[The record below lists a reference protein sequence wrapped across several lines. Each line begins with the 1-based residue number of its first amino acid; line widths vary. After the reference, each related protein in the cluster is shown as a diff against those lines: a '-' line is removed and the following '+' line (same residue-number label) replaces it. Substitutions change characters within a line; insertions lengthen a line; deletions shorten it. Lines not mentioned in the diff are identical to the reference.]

1 MCADTTVHKE
11 EEGDPSDGESDY
23 DALLS
28 DLSSGNSYTNSF
40 SPTTDTTGGAYN
52 LYNQEELL
60 SYFKITYN
68 KEYSP
73 PSLSPIN
80 TNTDSVTPSNQF
92 KLITPMQK
100 HTRSKL
106 AAGTFN
112 NTIIDRSKSAAG
124 NSSTLLSLASSA
136 FNHTII
142 DMMVREGEGND
153 TKMAETK
160 NLEQWEESH
169 ENAGGA
175 KPDKDDQ
182 DGQDYNKQRS
192 AEPYSMSK
200 GKKRKLQMVWHASS
214 VVKYFTG
221 KQIHQLNSSLHLKG
235 NKRCILGRYCC
246 WILY

>member
-1 MCADTTVHKE
+1 MCADTTVQE
-11 EEGDPSDGESDY
+11 EEEEDPSDGKSDY
-23 DALLS
+23 ASDEYALLS
-28 DLSSGNSYTNSF
+28 DLSSRKSYTSSF
-40 SPTTDTTGGAYN
+40 SPTTNTTGGAYN
-52 LYNQEELL
+52 QYNQEELL
-60 SYFKITYN
+60 SDFNITYN
-68 KEYSP
+68 SP

-80 TNTDSVTPSNQF
+80 TNTDSILPSNQF

-112 NTIIDRSKSAAG
+112 NTIIDRSKLAAG

-175 KPDKDDQ
+175 KPDEDDQ

-192 AEPYSMSK
+192 AEPHSMSR
-200 GKKRKLQMVWHASS
+200 GKKRKGEMS
-214 VVKYFTG
+214 KT
-221 KQIHQLNSSLHLKG
+221 
-235 NKRCILGRYCC
+235 NKRIICFYQRGANFMSSANPTESHL
-246 WILY
+246 